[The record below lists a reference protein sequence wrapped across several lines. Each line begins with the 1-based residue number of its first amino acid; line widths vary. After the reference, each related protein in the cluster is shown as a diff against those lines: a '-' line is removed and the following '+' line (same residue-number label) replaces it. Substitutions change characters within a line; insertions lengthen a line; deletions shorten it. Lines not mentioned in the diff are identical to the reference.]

1 MISGTPNPK
10 YAWRFLLTGLFGI
23 CLTTAVFGQGNPAG
37 PPPGVGPPPNKNP
50 NVMDRSRQ
58 VNESELR
65 GAEMNSRTDEER
77 EKRVQAAIANMKEDF
92 ARIQVL
98 RNDIARSLVARKPLD
113 YELIRKQTA
122 EIHKRSSRMNVYLQA
137 HAAQEEKDNE
147 SADLASEETTGALVR
162 LCKLIDSFTENP
174 ALKNVALVD
183 SREVSKAKE
192 ERANADRDL
201 LAIIKLSASVQKKA
215 ESLRVDQ

>member
-1 MISGTPNPK
+1 MWRWVVAGRGTLTRQQFSLNGCWSTMFAFISNAANEGGPLMISGTPNPK

-122 EIHKRSSRMNVYLQA
+122 EINKRSSRMNVYLQA
-137 HAAQEEKDNE
+137 HAAQEEKENGR
-147 SADLASEETTGALVR
+147 ADLASDE
-162 LCKLIDSFTENP
+162 
-174 ALKNVALVD
+174 
-183 SREVSKAKE
+183 
-192 ERANADRDL
+192 
-201 LAIIKLSASVQKKA
+201 
-215 ESLRVDQ
+215 